1 MTNEGKSH
9 RDFSLTHCLP
19 CWKCP
24 STGFH
29 DTHSPCFLL
38 TSQLTQIYCSS
49 DSSSSFS
56 HYLNII
62 FPCRLYLAFSSLY
75 TLWGSY
81 TGFHL
86 PLMVLKYLLWASTT
100 LQNFKIKSISSCWTC
115 LSQIWSSCKPV
126 LSKGHPF
133 PARNSLFHTK
143 LRGYLW
149 LFFLSFPKCNC
160 SICPVETTA

>member
-1 MTNEGKSH
+1 MTNEGESH

-29 DTHSPCFLL
+29 DTQSPCFLL
-38 TSQLTQIYCSS
+38 TSQLAQIYCSS

-56 HYLNII
+56 HCLNII
-62 FPCRLYLAFSSLY
+62 FPRRLYLASSSLY

-86 PLMVLKYLLWASTT
+86 PLMVPKYLLWASTA
-100 LQNFKIKSISSCWTC
+100 LWNFKIKSISSCGTGRN
-115 LSQIWSSCKPV
+115 PV

-133 PARNSLFHTK
+133 PARNSLFPHET
-143 LRGYLW
+143 LGLSVT
-149 LFFLSFPKCNC
+149 LLSFFP
-160 SICPVETTA
+160 